1 MLSNSFDEVNI
12 TLIPKPN
19 NDGIRK
25 ENYISFSLMNLDVKT
40 LKTVLVIDL
49 NFFNGSA
56 EK

>member
-1 MLSNSFDEVNI
+1 M
-12 TLIPKPN
+12 IPKPN

-40 LKTVLVIDL
+40 LKTILVIDV
-49 NFFNGSA
+49 NFFNCSA